1 VKEWKR
7 RELRHFKDNFKPM
20 AKDIREVGD
29 AQGMMKMI
37 SERTGIEYEALE
49 YNPEDQGRDPHENN

>member
-1 VKEWKR
+1 
-7 RELRHFKDNFKPM
+7 M

-37 SERTGIEYEALE
+37 SERTGIEYEAPE
-49 YNPEDQGRDPHENN
+49 YNPEDQGRDPLRIIKHRNARG